1 MIGRL
6 CVVGVGLIGGS
17 LARDLRACG
26 LVGEVVGTSRRASSL
41 DRALALQVIDRYEL
55 DLSRAVAGADLVVV
69 AVPMGAM
76 ATVFRGMSRSLGPAT
91 VVTDVGSSKQ
101 SVIADAAQAL
111 GPAVARFV
119 PGHPIA
125 GTEHCGVEA
134 SREGLFRARRV
145 ILTPPARVEP
155 EACARV
161 RAMWEAVGAEVL
173 EMDPG
178 HHDQVLAATSHL
190 PHMLAYALM
199 DLLGHMSERVEIF
212 RYAAGGLHDFTRI
225 ASSDPQMWHDIC
237 LANRVELLRV
247 LDRFGEELCSVTEA
261 MRRKDGE
268 ALRTLFQRA
277 KTLRDTYVAEAKV
290 RHGERRDGR

>member
-1 MIGRL
+1 MIERL

-17 LARDLRACG
+17 LARDLRAFG

-55 DLSRAVAGADLVVV
+55 DLSRAVAGADLIVV

-76 ATVFRGMSRSLGPAT
+76 AAVFRGMSRSLDPAT

-101 SVIADAAQAL
+101 SVIADAARAL

-125 GTEHCGVEA
+125 GTEHSGVEA

-145 ILTPPARVEP
+145 ILTPPAGVEP

-212 RYAAGGLHDFTRI
+212 RYAAGGLRDFTRI

-247 LDRFGEELCSVTEA
+247 LDRFGEELRSVTEA

-268 ALRTLFQRA
+268 ALRTLFQRG

>member
-1 MIGRL
+1 MIKRL

-17 LARDLRACG
+17 LARDLRALG

-41 DRALALQVIDRYEL
+41 ERALALQVIDRYER
-55 DLSRAVAGADLVVV
+55 DPSRAVAGADLVVV

-76 ATVFRGMSRSLGPAT
+76 AAVFRGMHRSLGPAT
-91 VVTDVGSSKQ
+91 VITDVGSSKQ

-111 GPAVARFV
+111 GPAVTRFV

-125 GTEHCGVEA
+125 GTEHSGVEA

-145 ILTPPARVEP
+145 ILTPPAGVEP

-173 EMDPG
+173 EMDPE

-190 PHMLAYALM
+190 PHLLAYALM

-225 ASSDPQMWHDIC
+225 ASSDPQMWHDVC
-237 LANRVELLRV
+237 LANRAELLRV

-277 KTLRDTYVAEAKV
+277 KTLRDAYVAEAKV
-290 RHGERRDGR
+290 RVGERRDGR